1 MNRYLNSNPAHIEF
15 LDMARL
21 DVGFMANFFAMKV
34 EDVAAV
40 PGTAATRAKFA
51 VHEAISR
58 LERLAKDTSKTDDAK
73 HEAAKT
79 LFQNVKREVAPSI
92 DAIRRYGDHEAE
104 AAKTQALAVLAPN
117 PAKAAVYS
125 EIRAYCFN
133 RRADP
138 DFPAELAMMVRK
150 NVEVARALNDG
161 FGFLAGVSD
170 ARHSHLIGDALEA
183 FAPEHIAHMNHAIA
197 VGNEADRMENGLR
210 KLEQA
215 MFASA
220 LADRATASRVDVNAP
235 LVATAS
241 E

>member
-40 PGTAATRAKFA
+40 PGTAATRAKYA
-51 VHEAISR
+51 VHETISR

-79 LFQNVKREVAPSI
+79 LFQNAKREVTQSI
-92 DAIRRYGDHEAE
+92 DIIRRYGDHEAE
-104 AAKTQALAVLAPN
+104 AAKNQAFAVLEPN
-117 PAKAAVYS
+117 PAKASVYS
-125 EIRAYCFN
+125 EIRAYCLT

-138 DFPAELAMMVRK
+138 DFPAELSMMVRNK
-150 NVEVARALNDG
+150 IDVARALKDG
-161 FGFLAGVSD
+161 DGFLAGVSD
-170 ARHSHLIGDALEA
+170 ARYAHLIGDALEA

-197 VGNEADRMENGLR
+197 VGKEADRMENRLR

-235 LVATAS
+235 LVAPA